1 MGKSVVV
8 CSHLG
13 RPDGQPNA
21 KFTLAPVAAELKNLL
36 GRDIIFLPDCVGEA
50 TEAACADPAPGSV
63 ILLENL
69 RYHVEE
75 EGKGVDAAGN
85 KIKADKEAVA
95 KFRQSEEARRR
106 LRQRRLRYGAQGSL
120 QHDGGGLR
128 AEGFRLPA
136 QEGALLLRQGAL
148 QPAQTFPRHPRGSQ
162 GPG

>member
-69 RYHVEE
+69 PSIKYCLEQGATCCAKWNTEDKVSHVSPGGGASLELL
-75 EGKGVDAAGN
+75 EGKVYR
-85 KIKADKEAVA
+85 E
-95 KFRQSEEARRR
+95 SR
-106 LRQRRLRYGAQGSL
+106 LCQMLKMFCLIINSCSNATVENLSRKLICPSFEKVVLKVFLRF
-120 QHDGGGLR
+120 GLGR
-128 AEGFRLPA
+128 
-136 QEGALLLRQGAL
+136 
-148 QPAQTFPRHPRGSQ
+148 
-162 GPG
+162 